1 MYKRAFKVPFLNA
14 SCDISTPAANAKY
27 TWRIRRQENTFR
39 KILGIFEEI
48 NVLYDQQFAEF
59 GDLSLKLVI
68 AFCFVIAANVV
79 FIAFFTI
86 KALINHIQTL
96 KYKLVCCTMG
106 LSLPSTSCKTLF
118 KYFKAIELKLKS
130 FEGKICAPNAMRAPT
145 CAQVVCK
152 CVRMYI
158 YIYINKYAYIHTYIH
173 KYIYQVFHHSL
184 RALKVCN

>member
-1 MYKRAFKVPFLNA
+1 MY
-14 SCDISTPAANAKY
+14 ANP
-27 TWRIRRQENTFR
+27 TRRQENTFR
-39 KILGIFEEI
+39 RILGVFEEI
-48 NVLYDQQFAEF
+48 NSLYDQQFAEF

-106 LSLPSTSCKTLF
+106 LSLPSASCKTLF

-130 FEGKICAPNAMRAPT
+130 FEGIRYICLVCAPT
-145 CAQVVCK
+145 CVIDGLCMCL
-152 CVRMYI
+152 CVY
-158 YIYINKYAYIHTYIH
+158 
-173 KYIYQVFHHSL
+173 V
-184 RALKVCN
+184 